1 MIDGV
6 VLVVLSID
14 CDMIVLFEKV
24 FVFII
29 EEGGLI
35 SYAVVVGLSLG
46 ILVIVG
52 LENVILVLIEG

>member
-6 VLVVLSID
+6 VFVIKSID
-14 CDMIVLFEKV
+14 CDMIVFFEKV

-35 SYAVVVGLSLG
+35 SYVVVVGLSFG

-52 LENVILVLIEG
+52 FENVIFILIEG